1 MRVRSLLAAAVV
13 AAVTLSPVI
22 AKAGGLYIT
31 DRGVRPL
38 GRGGAFVAGA
48 DDLGAIVY
56 NPAGIY
62 DAGSA
67 IFVDAS
73 WVGFQADYTRQALL
87 RQIDPNTGEVV
98 ATYEQTFPTVESSQP
113 FLAIPTLVGSFSPHP
128 DWMLAFGAWVPYA
141 ATPTYGSEIDG
152 KPAPQR
158 YSLVSL
164 EGTVLAVLGG
174 WAAWAPTDELRLGV
188 GVELMV
194 GAFSTQVAMSG
205 CLPERFFCAPED
217 PEWDVMSQLDAGPI
231 FSPSFN
237 LGAIWRFAENF
248 RLGASYQFPF
258 FVRAPA
264 TVTTRLPTT
273 AVFDESEQVG
283 EDATISFTLPMQ
295 FRLGVEMRDLPKGLR
310 IELAGQY
317 DHWAMHD
324 SISLDPT
331 DIALTNLPGFPKE
344 YYVPEIELPREF
356 QGTGSVKL
364 GAEYDIP
371 ASETVTITPRV
382 GASFESSA
390 VPADYLSVLTIDSNK
405 VTPAVGVSVTIDAFR
420 IEAVYAHVF
429 AESVTVAPEDAK
441 IEQVVPLLANPAKYP
456 DTINGGVYNW
466 SANVVGLGA
475 SYTFG
480 AAKPKGRLPEEDPEV
495 PAPKPTPPKEPAKAS
510 AEEGEG

>member
-1 MRVRSLLAAAVV
+1 MRVRHLYGAAVV
-13 AAVTLSPVI
+13 ALGAFFPQL
-22 AKAGGLYIT
+22 ADAGGLYTT

-38 GRGGAFVAGA
+38 ARGGAFVAGA

-67 IFVDAS
+67 LFLDAS
-73 WVGFQADYTRQALL
+73 WVGFSADYTRQTLL

-113 FLAIPTLVGSFSPHP
+113 FLAIPTLAGSFSPHP

-141 ATPTYGSEIDG
+141 VTPSYGDEVSG
-152 KPAPQR
+152 QPAPQR
-158 YSLVSL
+158 YSLISL
-164 EGTVLAVLGG
+164 EGTALAVIGG
-174 WAAWAPTDELRLGV
+174 WAAWAPIDSLRLGL
-188 GVELMV
+188 GVELMM

-217 PEWDVMSQLDAGPI
+217 PEWDVLSQVDAGPI

-264 TVTTRLPTT
+264 TVQTRLPTT
-273 AVFDESEQVG
+273 AVFDKSEQVG
-283 EDATISFTLPMQ
+283 ESATIAFTLPMQ
-295 FRLGVEMRDLPKGLR
+295 FRLGVEMRDLPEGLR
-310 IELAGQY
+310 VELAGQY
-317 DHWAMHD
+317 DHWTMHD
-324 SISLDPT
+324 SISLEPS

-344 YYVPEIELPREF
+344 YYVPDIELPRNF

-371 ASETVTITPRV
+371 ASETVTVTPRAGV
-382 GASFESSA
+382 SFETSA
-390 VPADYLSVLTIDSNK
+390 IPSDYLSVLTIDSTK
-405 VTPAVGVSVTIDAFR
+405 VTPSVGLAVTIDAFR

-429 AESVTVAPEDAK
+429 AESVEVAAEDAK
-441 IEQVVPLLANPAKYP
+441 IEQVVPLVANPAKYP
-456 DTINGGVYNW
+456 DTVNGGIYNW
-466 SANVVGLGA
+466 SVNVVGLGA

-480 AAKPKGRLPEEDPEV
+480 HPKPKTATLPEEDPEP
-495 PAPKPTPPKEPAKAS
+495 PAPKPKEPNQ
-510 AEEGEG
+510 EG